1 MNKHQQHVR
10 TASQGRKVLPPHARP
25 TKPAPLK
32 RGASYNNAH
41 PQVSSPK
48 SPSFNKTQWR
58 RSVGGGPEEVQSAEE
73 EESGMASFLQFCTTC
88 ERQIVTPGAVLYC
101 SEACR
106 RKDVSRPTSL
116 QSLESV
122 TSPSLVRNTSTYF
135 EQASSDIVP
144 QRSPTV
150 VRPLSQTFSDHS
162 LFDPNLS
169 SDSSG
174 ESETRRDSDSAHYLD
189 QFYSG
194 FAAASEGQSRSGR
207 PYMHRSSTTTDSYAI
222 PSLVHSPSS
231 SYGTVASNASYRP
244 MINRHHPWNCN
255 CSTSKSIDLVI
266 PYPTAPSSPAQLL
279 KDASLKSGASTETS
293 FRVVEAGDIS
303 HEQRTPRGSRRSSE
317 RKMSADRSLKQLFSH
332 DAMKAS
338 PK

>member
-1 MNKHQQHVR
+1 MQ
-10 TASQGRKVLPPHARP
+10 PI
-25 TKPAPLK
+25 
-32 RGASYNNAH
+32 
-41 PQVSSPK
+41 
-48 SPSFNKTQWR
+48 
-58 RSVGGGPEEVQSAEE
+58 EE

-122 TSPSLVRNTSTYF
+122 TSPSIVRNTSSYF
-135 EQASSDIVP
+135 DQPPSDIVP

-150 VRPLSQTFSDHS
+150 LRPLSQTFSDLS
-162 LFDPNLS
+162 LYDSHS
-169 SDSSG
+169 SDSSSDL
-174 ESETRRDSDSAHYLD
+174 EARQDSHAAHYLD

-194 FAAASEGQSRSGR
+194 FAAAEQATSRSGR
-207 PYMHRSSTTTDSYAI
+207 PRMNRSSTTNDSHAI

-244 MINRHHPWNCN
+244 VANRHHPWNCN

-266 PYPTAPSSPAQLL
+266 PYPTASTSPTQLL
-279 KDASLKSGASTETS
+279 EDASLKSGASTETS
-293 FRVVEAGDIS
+293 FRVVEAGDVS
-303 HEQRTPRGSRRSSE
+303 YEQRTLRGSKSGSE
-317 RKMSADRSLKQLFSH
+317 RKTSADRTLKQLFSH